1 MYKSIAFTFLTDI
14 RKLQVC
20 KKFAS
25 KDYDIE
31 NGHFLMNFGNIEKTF
46 SIAFMDEELLDWLTS
61 LANNGNKDY
70 QALLTYLDQYS
81 IKDLYKDLENYK
93 KFQ

>member
-31 NGHFLMNFGNIEKTF
+31 NGHFLMNLGNIEKTF
-46 SIAFMDEELLDWLTS
+46 SSAFMDEELL
-61 LANNGNKDY
+61 N
-70 QALLTYLDQYS
+70 
-81 IKDLYKDLENYK
+81 
-93 KFQ
+93 